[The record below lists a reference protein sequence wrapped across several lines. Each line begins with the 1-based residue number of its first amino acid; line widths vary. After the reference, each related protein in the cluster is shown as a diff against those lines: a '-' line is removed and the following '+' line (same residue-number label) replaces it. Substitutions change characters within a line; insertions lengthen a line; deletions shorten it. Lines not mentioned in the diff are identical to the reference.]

1 MTTEERILQAVTAGN
16 LRQRVT
22 LMQPAMA
29 RDDYGNSKKVYSASD
44 TVWAYIENHSSQ
56 VYETAGEVHIVKKS
70 LVAIRYREGITP
82 ETRYMN
88 DGRLYIP
95 TGAPIDACGR
105 HRALYVECVEEL
117 ENGEEC

>member
-1 MTTEERILQAVTAGN
+1 MTTEERILQTVTAGN
-16 LRQRVT
+16 LHQRVT
-22 LMQPAMA
+22 LMQPVYT
-29 RDDYGNSKKVYSASD
+29 RDAYGNSQKAYSAGE

-56 VYETAGEVHIVKKS
+56 VYETAGEVHIVRKS

-82 ETRYMN
+82 DTRYMN
-88 DGRLYIP
+88 GSRLYVP

>member
-16 LRQRVT
+16 LRQRVI

-29 RDDYGNSKKVYSASD
+29 RDDYGNSKKAYSPGD

-56 VYETAGEVHIVKKS
+56 VYETAGEVHIVRKS

-88 DGRLYIP
+88 GGRLYIP
-95 TGAPIDACGR
+95 TGAPIDACGC